1 MNSKLA
7 AIDTSSQLYRDL
19 MSGKQFKLTVS
30 KKSISRV
37 EVDAIGGELHRSYF
51 PNITGVANFK
61 ERVALLNSMKYSSQI
76 IPDLKFKR
84 IMQRIQ

>member
-1 MNSKLA
+1 
-7 AIDTSSQLYRDL
+7 

-37 EVDAIGGELHRSYF
+37 EVDAIGSEVHNTYF

-61 ERVALLNSMKYSSQI
+61 ERVALMNSMKYNSNI
-76 IPDLKFKR
+76 VPDLKFKKIR
-84 IMQRIQ
+84 QKIQ